1 MAKANM
7 DKLNSLHDA
16 IADFMTK
23 QLEAGEMEAKDIANV
38 LKFLKDNDITAEVSE
53 SAPMQSLVEQFMMDR
68 DSLQAELEQL

>member
-16 IADFMTK
+16 IADHMTK